1 MPSYLCPHTDPFGGA
16 VFVLGLLARFFFQSC
31 LGLADL
37 LQPALVSRQL
47 FGQLVGAWSQSAA
60 KLARWSPTEAV

>member
-1 MPSYLCPHTDPFGGA
+1 MNARLPRDPHNDRFGEA

-37 LQPALVSRQL
+37 LQPALAS
-47 FGQLVGAWSQSAA
+47 GQRFNSLVHCIDPPRNWLVGA
-60 KLARWSPTEAV
+60 